1 MSDRQDEAN
10 RRNSQ
15 LSTGPRTADGKAR
28 VALNALKH
36 GLTGKQVVI
45 PNENPEDFD
54 AFREDLLKA
63 LDPHDALQA
72 TLAESIVIDA
82 WRLRRIPLLES
93 ALYRRGRQESIIANQ
108 EREVRRY
115 EYTEENRFMEMGFTK
130 TKVANSDLQ
139 THADA
144 SARLKESRSKLDNDL
159 SVEMTILFQ
168 RHSETLTNL
177 SRHGT
182 ALLRSFQRNLHDLQR
197 LQAIRAGERVAA
209 PAVMDVDV
217 NIRQKGGAD
226 PVF

>member
-1 MSDRQDEAN
+1 M
-10 RRNSQ
+10 
-15 LSTGPRTADGKAR
+15 KA
-28 VALNALKH
+28 
-36 GLTGKQVVI
+36 
-45 PNENPEDFD
+45 
-54 AFREDLLKA
+54 
-63 LDPHDALQA
+63 
-72 TLAESIVIDA
+72 
-82 WRLRRIPLLES
+82 
-93 ALYRRGRQESIIANQ
+93 
-108 EREVRRY
+108 
-115 EYTEENRFMEMGFTK
+115 GFTK

-226 PVF
+226 AGFQSKSPAPEPYIGALLLLHLAIEAMDVDVSTTRSVNPGGNFTKQSQLAPSLPPPLFFFFFFFRPTLDWNDLGVEGLNLWRSSTEHR